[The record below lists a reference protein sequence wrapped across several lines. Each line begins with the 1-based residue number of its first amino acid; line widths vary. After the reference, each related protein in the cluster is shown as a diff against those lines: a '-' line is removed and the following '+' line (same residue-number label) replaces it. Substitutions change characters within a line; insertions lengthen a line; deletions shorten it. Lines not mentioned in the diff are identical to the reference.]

1 VFLARNLVEA
11 STLSLAAIL
20 IGSGPALA
28 ATDRGQTGEG
38 GQACNPIRGERGD
51 DKLEGTAGPDCIR
64 GRGGDDR
71 IRGRAGDDVL
81 VGGPGA
87 DRVSAGKG
95 NDLIRV
101 RGQGKDVVDCGA
113 GEDTVHVGHKDRTT
127 NCEKVN
133 PGDPPPTEADVE
145 AGAATA
151 DITPPVGTPM
161 FAYTARSRTMNPD
174 PLTDPEAAIQV
185 ISDADDDFYAK
196 TFEPS
201 EGIHTRVRASAI
213 VIEREGEKYAL
224 VQADLGG
231 VPYALVQEVLEQI
244 ASTGIDGEHL
254 LLSASHTH
262 SSTGPIW
269 PADSGGYNLL
279 GGDFFDPRVFQL
291 TADGIAE
298 AIVEADG
305 RLEPAVVGMGSAE
318 LRGAANNR
326 NFEPFKLNEEVQG
339 FTDAEA
345 REASLN
351 REVTVLRVDGL
362 DGDPIGLWSNFA
374 VHQTSFGAQNLL
386 ISGDNAA
393 TTERIVEHRVAR
405 ESGLGAPVPGPPG
418 AEPGPV
424 LAWTTGAQGDVSPDG
439 SSTNPDG
446 VSDPALPPDRR
457 SETLEWANGSAA
469 GANLAGRK
477 VAEGILA
484 AWRDAE
490 ANLDEAPALS
500 SRQTFATFDGD
511 IVGGEPVGP
520 LEALGAGG
528 IVADDGT
535 CAPAEVLP
543 GQGRKQP
550 IIAGVGAVPQTSPVS
565 LWRIGSLAIASYPF
579 EITTQ
584 MGRRIAG
591 EVEDAADGDVNAAVI
606 AGLTNGYQSYTA
618 TPEEYDACH
627 YEGSF
632 TLFGR
637 QQGPFLQRIAAS
649 LAPSVFDSAPAPPSD
664 PEPPPTA
671 IGVDPVPTATAT
683 PDAGDAV
690 TQPAATVARNRQA
703 TFSWLGG
710 DPGTVDA
717 PRGETLV
724 RLERF
729 VDGQWRLVGT
739 EDGPRDTTSFDQAS
753 DAWTETWQFSA
764 CDPLGTYRF
773 RVTGMAVRSAG
784 AAPESYAVTSDSFEL
799 GPAEPIEV
807 VQAGVSGTTARVVA
821 RYPNPGDPLVA
832 LPRRVRDGTA
842 TITLAGGNEVTATPD
857 ANRLGFEAK
866 VPPGASVQSISVTD
880 GCGNSS

>member
-1 VFLARNLVEA
+1 MFSARSFARVSLPVLVAICA
-11 STLSLAAIL
+11 SPAGAQAAL
-20 IGSGPALA
+20 NPSHGA
-28 ATDRGQTGEG
+28 AG
-38 GQACNPIRGERGD
+38 GDTCNVIEGERGD
-51 DKLEGTAGPDCIR
+51 DKLEGTEGPDCIR

-71 IRGRAGDDVL
+71 IKGRAGDDVI
-81 VGGPGA
+81 GGGGGR
-87 DRVSAGKG
+87 DRVWAGRG
-95 NDLIRV
+95 DDLIRV
-101 RGQGKDVVDCGA
+101 RGKGKDVVDCG
-113 GEDTVHVGHKDRTT
+113 GGDDTAHVGHVDQVT
-127 NCEKVN
+127 NCETVN
-133 PGDPPPTEADVE
+133 PDPPPTEPDLE

-161 FAYTARSRTMNPD
+161 FAYTARSRTMDPD
-174 PLTDPEAAIQV
+174 PLTNPEAAIQV

-213 VIEREGEKYAL
+213 VFESKGEKFAL

-244 ASTGIDGEHL
+244 APTGIDGEHL
-254 LLSASHTH
+254 LLSATHSH

-298 AIVEADG
+298 AIVTADG
-305 RLEPAVVGMGSAE
+305 RLEPAEAGMGSVE
-318 LRGAANNR
+318 LRGASNNR
-326 NFEPFKLNEEVQG
+326 DFEPFTLNEEVLG
-339 FTDAEA
+339 LTEAEA

-351 REVTVLRVDGL
+351 REVTVLRIDGL

-393 TTERIVEHRVAR
+393 TTERIVERRVAR
-405 ESGLGAPVPGPPG
+405 ESGLDAPVPGPPG

-446 VSDPALPPDRR
+446 ISDPALPPGRQ

-477 VAEGILA
+477 VAEGVLE
-484 AWRDAE
+484 AWREAE
-490 ANLDEAPALS
+490 ANLDESPVIG

-511 IVGGEPVGP
+511 LVDGEPVGP

-535 CAPAEVLP
+535 CAPVDIP
-543 GQGRKQP
+543 GQGMKQP
-550 IIAGVGAVPQTSPVS
+550 IIAGVGLIPQTSPVS

-591 EVEDAADGDVNAAVI
+591 EVEGAAGGDVDAAVI

-637 QQGPFLQRIAAS
+637 QQGPFLKQIAAS
-649 LAPSVFDSAPAPPSD
+649 LAPAVFDDAPAPPSD
-664 PEPPPTA
+664 LEPPPTA
-671 IGVDPVPTATAT
+671 VGTGPAPTATAT
-683 PDAGDAV
+683 PDAGDPV
-690 TQPAATVARNRQA
+690 TQPPPTVSRNAQA

-717 PRGETLV
+717 PRGETLI
-724 RLERF
+724 RLERLAG
-729 VDGQWRLVGT
+729 DEWRLVGT
-739 EDGPRDTTSFDQAS
+739 EDGPRDTTSFDQAT

-773 RVTGMAVRSAG
+773 RVTGRAVRSTG
-784 AAPESYAVTSDSFEL
+784 AAPEDYSVTSDSFEL
-799 GPAEPIEV
+799 GPTSPIEI
-807 VQAGVSGTTARVVA
+807 VQSGVDGTTARVIA

-842 TITLAGGNEVTATPD
+842 TITLTSGAQVTATPD
-857 ANRLGFEAK
+857 ANRLGFEAQ
-866 VPPGASVQSISVTD
+866 VPADSTVQSVSVTD